1 MVVRA
6 LAPVLVLSL
15 VALASLLA
23 LGLAPGLALALGLA
37 EKYSLS
43 ALRAL
48 SQAWRDQ
55 DLRPLL
61 SPCHARR
68 RPLGLYL
75 RRSRESRR
83 PFSSTS
89 LRLYVGGVA
98 RTAPTCGAKLARLQ
112 IELLQ
117 RMLFRESRTL
127 YIRCRQNGANLQRV
141 MIGSDESS
149 DGVRAAHP
157 GAVWAL

>member
-15 VALASLLA
+15 AALASLLA
-23 LGLAPGLALALGLA
+23 LGLAPGFALALGLA